1 MACSIQD
8 MYSCVYYGNVRRVL
22 AEWGDHPRTIVDSIT
37 SKAFQQEMMS
47 SATLAA
53 SYPSNH
59 LIVLCDA
66 EWTDYEPV
74 LSRTLFKEAHP
85 ILVVVAASPYDSDL
99 LPLVNLVRANERLS
113 LLTPQ
118 TLEVGARGFVRWD
131 AASFRRYY
139 CPAYNPFDPYPCAA
153 AHTTFTS
160 KVCPVPCP
168 MDFFETQLNR
178 SVTLLVVCGTIKKD
192 VERAL
197 VPRGFKLENGAYTRR
212 GTTVVFEIGDRK
224 IDEVHVLEPP
234 PILTKALFGVP
245 TDALVV
251 LYVAYQTPFDE
262 PADLKAYRRTFGA
275 YVAQTELC
283 TTMASLEDV
292 VAGFFVTDPCWN
304 VQRIVA
310 MVMRVF
316 PEVPRNVVVEE
327 LARLVKTKRAI
338 VDQFGT
344 EGIVVR
350 FLDEF
355 FYLPRV

>member
-1 MACSIQD
+1 
-8 MYSCVYYGNVRRVL
+8 MYSCVFYGNVRRVL
-22 AEWGDHPRTIVDSIT
+22 TEWGDRPRTIVDSKT

-47 SATLAA
+47 STTLAA
-53 SYPSNH
+53 SYPSTH
-59 LIVLCDA
+59 LIVICDA
-66 EWTDYEPV
+66 EWVDYEPV

-85 ILVVVAASPYDSDL
+85 ILVVVAASPYDSNM

-118 TLEVGARGFVRWD
+118 TLQVGSRGFVRWD
-131 AASFRRYY
+131 ASFRRFHG
-139 CPAYNPFDPYPCAA
+139 PAYNPFDPYPCAA
-153 AHTTFTS
+153 AHTSFTS
-160 KVCPVPCP
+160 KVCPVPSP
-168 MDFFETQLNR
+168 MEFFESQLNR
-178 SVTLLVVCGTIKKD
+178 SVTVLVVCSANLRKD

-197 VPRGFKLENGAYTRR
+197 VPRGFKFENGVYTRL
-212 GTTVVFEIGDRK
+212 GTTVVFEVGDSK

-234 PILTKALFGVP
+234 AILAKALFGVP

-251 LYVAYQTPFDE
+251 LYVAYQTPFEE
-262 PADLKAYRRTFGA
+262 PADLKAYRRTFGL

-304 VQRIVA
+304 VQRIVT

-316 PEVPRNVVVEE
+316 PDVPRNAIVEE

-344 EGIVVR
+344 EGEVVR

-355 FYLPRV
+355 FYVPRV